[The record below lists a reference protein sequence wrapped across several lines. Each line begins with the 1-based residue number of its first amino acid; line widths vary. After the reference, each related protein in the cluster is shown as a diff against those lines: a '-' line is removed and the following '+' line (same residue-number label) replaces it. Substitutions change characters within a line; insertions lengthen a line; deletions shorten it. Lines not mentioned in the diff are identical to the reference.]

1 MLSDIKYITENY
13 AVNLSIENNVFKNNN
28 DCALFDLITCLLS
41 KYNKVN
47 EQTELNELYEI
58 ILNTPEIIE
67 SLLTMLDK
75 LIYFEYAYNIIPFE
89 FFEYIFKNVADRGL
103 IVNLIES
110 FNKSHNEQNESILN
124 DAYCFA
130 MDFLLDNKD
139 EQITFA
145 ELANK
150 FADELEEDKPT
161 LLLLID
167 IIFNYNYY
175 IKREF
180 NISNN
185 ILPENIEGII
195 FILTLKALERFE
207 YNALLSLI
215 INDKK
220 QYESFAVINKLYH
233 KIANKLLHISPNEE
247 DNKEIL
253 QYCNFV
259 NFHPA
264 KINDDIYYL
273 ISMLKMDESDNIS
286 EVKYRYY
293 FNYLFNYLA
302 LNVIL
307 FEDEKDTKIFINL
320 VKSLNSKMLIC
331 NDGKLIIN
339 DKIFNL
345 INEHIKQKRIGTRI
359 INRLATYDNALINIY
374 NDINKDIIKR
384 EIIEMEQKRELLGS
398 PRRRIIRT

>member
-13 AVNLSIENNVFKNNN
+13 ATNLSIENNVFKNNN

-41 KYNKVN
+41 KYNKVD
-47 EQTELNELYEI
+47 EQTELNELYGI

-67 SLLTMLDK
+67 SLLTMLNK
-75 LIYFEYAYNIIPFE
+75 LTYFEYTYNIIPFE
-89 FFEYIFKNVADRGL
+89 FFEYIFKNVADRDL
-103 IVNLIES
+103 IIRLLNNLTK
-110 FNKSHNEQNESILN
+110 NHNEQNENILN
-124 DAYCFA
+124 DVYCFTIN
-130 MDFLLDNKD
+130 FLLDNKD

-145 ELANK
+145 ELDNK
-150 FADELEEDKPT
+150 FANELKKDKKI
-161 LLLLID
+161 LLLLIN
-167 IIFNYNYY
+167 IIFNDNYY

-185 ILPENIEGII
+185 ILPSNIEGII
-195 FILTLKALERFE
+195 FILMLKALERFE

-259 NFHPA
+259 NFHPE

-273 ISMLKMDESDNIS
+273 ISMLKMDESEHVS

-307 FEDEKDTKIFINL
+307 FENENDTKIFINL
-320 VKSLNSKMLIC
+320 IESLNNKMLIC
-331 NDGKLIIN
+331 GDGKLIIN

-345 INEHIKQKRIGTRI
+345 INEHIKQKRIGTKI
-359 INRLATYDNALINIY
+359 INRLATYDNVLINIY
-374 NDINKDIIKR
+374 NDINKDIIKQ
-384 EIIEMEQKRELLGS
+384 EIKEIEQHRELLGS
-398 PRRRIIRT
+398 PRRRVIRT